1 MRRKYVI
8 FFVVL
13 TLLSWSGTSSL
24 AWGKEANFPQ
34 KPVRFI
40 VPYSAGSGNDLQTR
54 AILPYL
60 EKYLGG
66 RIIIEDRPGAD
77 GRLGM
82 NEAWKS
88 KPDGY
93 TIVNA
98 GMPTPLINEKLF
110 PVNYKMKE
118 FVHLYAWSQDN
129 ICLVGNAEVFKST
142 QDFLK
147 EARSRTM
154 AGGISGIGS
163 VSQITGLS
171 LADAADFKPVNW
183 VPFGGGADTMTSL
196 AGKHIEFGITTTSS
210 AKALVDAGKLRM
222 LLIFSNEKDP
232 TFPQATLPKEVGLNL
247 TAMPIVR
254 GAMAPPKLSPAITK
268 AFVEA
273 FAKAVK
279 DPDFLITA
287 KRARVEISPLNS
299 QQFFNYTIGVEK
311 EVVKYI
317 SKMEIKK

>member
-1 MRRKYVI
+1 MRKKYVSL
-8 FFVVL
+8 FVVL
-13 TLLSWSGTSSL
+13 TLVSWSGLSSL
-24 AWGKEANFPQ
+24 AWGANFPV

-54 AILPYL
+54 SILPSL
-60 EKYLGG
+60 EKFLGG
-66 RIIIEDRPGAD
+66 RIIIENRPGAD

-110 PVNYKMKE
+110 PVSYKMKE

-129 ICLVGNAEVFKST
+129 VCLVGNAEVFKNT
-142 QDFLK
+142 ADFLK
-147 EARSRTM
+147 EARSRSL

-183 VPFGGGADTMTSL
+183 VPFGGGSDTMVSL
-196 AGKHIEFGITTTSS
+196 AGKHIEFGVTTTSS

-232 TFPQATLPKEVGLNL
+232 TFPQATLPKEVGLNI

-254 GAMAPPKLSPAITK
+254 GAVAPPGLPPAITK
-268 AFVEA
+268 AFVDA

-279 DPDFLITA
+279 DPEFLVLA

-299 QQFFNYTIGVEK
+299 QQFLNYTIGAER
-311 EVVKYI
+311 EITKYI
-317 SKMEIKK
+317 SKIDLKK